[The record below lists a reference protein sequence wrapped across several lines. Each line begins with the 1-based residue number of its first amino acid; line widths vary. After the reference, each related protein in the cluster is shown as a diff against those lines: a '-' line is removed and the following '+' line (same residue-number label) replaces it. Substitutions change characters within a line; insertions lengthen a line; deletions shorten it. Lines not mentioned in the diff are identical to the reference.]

1 MYYLNTNAQIIL
13 FQDTLNSE
21 IYVDKSL
28 LIAKI
33 SSAIRTNGK
42 YVCITRPRRFGK
54 TVNVN
59 MLGAYYTKGYDTHDL
74 FRNLA
79 ISGREDYETY
89 LKSILKKLKSDL
101 QEGYPVLKKSEY
113 AGMSEMLQATGDSFI
128 FILDEWDAVFYEKY
142 IMPENKVHYLKFL
155 KSFLKD
161 KAYVDLVYMTGVLPI
176 AKYASG
182 SELNMFWEYHFTN
195 DRVFEEYFGLTE
207 EEVKKLTAQHGT
219 VSYEDLE
226 WWYDGY
232 LMSDGRH
239 LFNPRSVSRA
249 LTDGVCRNY
258 WTETGSVNEVADCVE
273 HNADEV
279 REDIV
284 KMVAGIPVEA
294 DLSGFSEPWS

>member
-1 MYYLNTNAQIIL
+1 
-13 FQDTLNSE
+13 
-21 IYVDKSL
+21 
-28 LIAKI
+28 
-33 SSAIRTNGK
+33 
-42 YVCITRPRRFGK
+42 
-54 TVNVN
+54 
-59 MLGAYYTKGYDTHDL
+59 
-74 FRNLA
+74 
-79 ISGREDYETY
+79 
-89 LKSILKKLKSDL
+89 
-101 QEGYPVLKKSEY
+101 
-113 AGMSEMLQATGDSFI
+113 
-128 FILDEWDAVFYEKY
+128 
-142 IMPENKVHYLKFL
+142 
-155 KSFLKD
+155 
-161 KAYVDLVYMTGVLPI
+161 MTGVLPI

-239 LFNPRSVSRA
+239 LFNPRSVSRV

-258 WTETGSVNEVADCVE
+258 WTETGPVNEVADCVE